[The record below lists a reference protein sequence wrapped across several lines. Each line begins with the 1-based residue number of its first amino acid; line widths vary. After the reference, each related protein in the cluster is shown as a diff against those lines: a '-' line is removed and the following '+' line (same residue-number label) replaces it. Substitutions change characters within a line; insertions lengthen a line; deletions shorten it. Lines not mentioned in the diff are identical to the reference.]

1 MIDLPLHVRLLI
13 TRSFP
18 RVMALIPRLFLTGF
32 LLAQAPDPAQSIRDL
47 KEGTLIIRFPAYKT
61 KIDTL
66 NNMISR
72 STDPK
77 QKTRLEKELK
87 LTMQERDTLFADY
100 IHAFKTVYTFSAV
113 AYIYDFES
121 RDMNTASYYNLDG
134 ERMVLADL
142 SEKPMFY
149 LFFDRSEEKSMDA
162 LVVKDRMLKKIP
174 RPFPNDFTLGG
185 INTIFL
191 GLSGKKFPTWRVSKI
206 NKRFHMYLTENT
218 EQ

>member
-1 MIDLPLHVRLLI
+1 MIDLPLHVRFLI

-18 RVMALIPRLFLTGF
+18 RVMAFISSLLLTG
-32 LLAQAPDPAQSIRDL
+32 LVLAQAPDPVQSIRDL
-47 KEGTLIIRFPAYKT
+47 KEGTLIIRFPTYKT

-66 NNMISR
+66 HQMISR

-77 QKTRLEKELK
+77 KKEKLEKELNV
-87 LTMQERDTLFADY
+87 TMQERDTLFADY
-100 IHAFKTVYTFSAV
+100 IHAFKTAYSFSAV
-113 AYIYDFES
+113 AYFFDFDS
-121 RDMNTASYYNLDG
+121 RDLNTASYYNLDG
-134 ERMVLADL
+134 ERIATADL

-174 RPFPNDFTLGG
+174 SPFPNDFTLGG

-191 GLSGKKFPTWRVSKI
+191 DLSGKKFPTWRVSKI
-206 NKRFHMYLTENT
+206 NKRFHMFWTET
-218 EQ
+218 KE